1 MIIESDIRKLTEYV
15 LLNAYSVDS
24 TGFYN
29 GKAGVSLCLFEIAKI
44 LDDSYFEEHAF
55 ELLKESL
62 LSKNEDIGF
71 ENGLSGI
78 GYVLRYLIKHEF
90 IEGEF
95 NDLFGDN
102 MKKIK
107 DRVARLSEN
116 ERKRGDF
123 LTVGYL
129 LNDKVNI
136 HLLVDPLY
144 EDLMELLPDTLE
156 SSSMKTTIVQKYA
169 MLFKV
174 LSHYPDIY
182 DTSGLSRNY
191 VSLYT
196 KGKVTSEYSIGY
208 YMDLLTRRG
217 GYPDKAI
224 LAVSADC
231 MRYALMSSTP
241 STLTMSQRVDLLYLL
256 RKDEPHHGFDIER
269 LESGLMNLSGKEL
282 ERTLLGLM
290 TPMQLMA
297 GYEQGISRFLL
308 YVAFLWNKGKGED
321 VSRFDKLF

>member
-15 LLNAYSVDS
+15 LLNAYSVGS

-29 GKAGVSLCLFEIAKI
+29 GKAGISLCLFEIAKV
-44 LDDSYFEEHAF
+44 LDDNYFEEHAF

-78 GYVLRYLIKHEF
+78 GYVLRYLIEHEF

-129 LNDKVNI
+129 LNDSVNI

-144 EDLMELLPDTLE
+144 EDLIELLPDALE
-156 SSSMKTTIVQKYA
+156 SSSMKTTIVQKYT

-174 LSHYPDIY
+174 LSHYPGTY
-182 DTSGLSRNY
+182 DTSRLSRNY

-196 KGKVTSEYSIGY
+196 KEI
-208 YMDLLTRRG
+208 
-217 GYPDKAI
+217 
-224 LAVSADC
+224 
-231 MRYALMSSTP
+231 
-241 STLTMSQRVDLLYLL
+241 LTMSQRIDLLYSL
-256 RKDEPHHGFDIER
+256 RKDEPHHSFDIER

-282 ERTLLGLM
+282 ERTLLRLM
-290 TPMQLMA
+290 TPVRLMA

-308 YVAFLWNKGKGED
+308 YVAFLWHKEKGED
-321 VSRFDKLF
+321 VSRFDQLF